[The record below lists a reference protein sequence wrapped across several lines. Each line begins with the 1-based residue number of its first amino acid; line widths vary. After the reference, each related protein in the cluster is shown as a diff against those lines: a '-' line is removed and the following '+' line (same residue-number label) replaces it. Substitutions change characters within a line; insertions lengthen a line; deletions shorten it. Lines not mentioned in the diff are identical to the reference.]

1 MFGCLLLV
9 SIPAAPDRPFAL
21 ALTFLTISVLATA
34 FITTRVFKRMASSDR
49 RVAQLL
55 IIVYAAFLAIR
66 FGYSS
71 FGGSSFNG
79 VTGLLFSFMN
89 VGTSVVL
96 FAISLLVIRT
106 LWPQLLARPRVKLT
120 PLGRDAIDTYVN
132 EILNSNSFITAL
144 NESLPRGIDD
154 AEYGLDS
161 VPYLLSSIRM
171 RRERLD
177 RSTRGFL
184 RLTVI
189 AATATALIISFF
201 AWILVND
208 ESVGAPKALRA
219 LRENAE
225 SMATSLRYL
234 NTDYRATK
242 EFTHL
247 TQAIDANADAENIP
261 TKAKLQAILRRATA
275 SESATDLLAALRLAG
290 GELRY
295 DTPSYG
301 NNIDNAIETL
311 DTQNRERLAVL
322 ANVRQLQPRLS
333 GLIDRV
339 SEELGKDQNR
349 IAEVVRR
356 IALGLIVATFF
367 LAIVRFV
374 ANLYRA
380 EYNQLLRADFD
391 DMLVRSFYVTFKA
404 SEGMGNQRAAVLSS
418 YISALS
424 TFAPPKVT
432 AEEKVLSK
440 EDSDLL
446 KEILAAAAKKL

>member
-1 MFGCLLLV
+1 MK
-9 SIPAAPDRPFAL
+9 IPAAADWNL
-21 ALTFLTISVLATA
+21 ALPIAMIVASVLAVA
-34 FITTRVFKRMASSDR
+34 FVIIKVLKRMAPPDQRLTLVLIVIYGAFVTITRLGFSWNPRYSEWFG
-49 RVAQLL
+49 LL
-55 IIVYAAFLAIR
+55 
-66 FGYSS
+66 YSLE
-71 FGGSSFNG
+71 NI
-79 VTGLLFSFMN
+79 VTG
-89 VGTSVVL
+89 VAL

-106 LWPQLLARPRVKLT
+106 LWPQLLARPRVRLS
-120 PLGRDAIDTYVN
+120 PLGRDAIDTYVK
-132 EILNSNSFITAL
+132 EILDSNSFMTAL
-144 NESLPRGIDD
+144 NESLPRGADD

-161 VPYLLSSIRM
+161 VPYLLSSIRS
-171 RRERLD
+171 RRERLN

-201 AWILVND
+201 AWVLVND
-208 ESVGAPKALRA
+208 ESVGAPRA
-219 LRENAE
+219 LRSLRE
-225 SMATSLRYL
+225 STDSLATSLRYL
-234 NTDYRATK
+234 NSDYRGST
-242 EFTHL
+242 EFARL
-247 TQAIDANADAENIP
+247 TRAINGKVDPANVPI
-261 TKAKLQAILRRATA
+261 KAKLQAILRNAAAGEPLSDFIT
-275 SESATDLLAALRLAG
+275 ALRPVA

-295 DTPSYG
+295 DTPRYG
-301 NNIDNAIETL
+301 SDVDSAMEALDAQNTERRAALERIE
-311 DTQNRERLAVL
+311 
-322 ANVRQLQPRLS
+322 QLQPRLS

-356 IALGLIVATFF
+356 IALGLIVSTFF

-380 EYNQLLRADFD
+380 DYNQLLRADFD

-424 TFAPPKVT
+424 TFAPLQAA
-432 AEEKVLSK
+432 AEEKGLSK